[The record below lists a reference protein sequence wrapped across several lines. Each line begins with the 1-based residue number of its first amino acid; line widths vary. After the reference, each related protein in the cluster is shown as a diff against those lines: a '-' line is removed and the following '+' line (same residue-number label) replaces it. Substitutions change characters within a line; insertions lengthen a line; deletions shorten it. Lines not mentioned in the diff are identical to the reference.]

1 MDVYVYILY
10 SASLDRFYVGI
21 LKHLARR
28 LKQHLRGRSKW
39 TARAHDWQH
48 VFHTTVDSYTIAR
61 EMEKKIKAAGVKDFL
76 RNLPASQSR
85 QEAGQG

>member
-10 SASLDRFYVGI
+10 SRSLDRFYVGI
-21 LKHLARR
+21 SQHLSQR

-39 TARAHDWQH
+39 TARANDWQLI
-48 VFHTTVDSYTIAR
+48 FHLAMDDYASAR
-61 EMEKKIKAAGVKDFL
+61 TMEKQIKAAGAKDFL
-76 RNLPASQSR
+76 LNLPASQSR